1 MRWRSRSSKAWSDR
15 RDAARLSVRPI
26 GMTIAEVRSDGPS
39 LLQPVA
45 RCWVCGGATLQAF
58 HEFRLDYHEY
68 AVQDPELNEYS
79 GQSVRLV
86 RCDAC
91 GFAQP
96 EKLPTLPRFFDR
108 MYDQRWSEEWVEN
121 EFEADYK
128 DFIFRTIL
136 RELDRRVPQ
145 RPRRLLDI
153 GAHAGRFMHL
163 AQEAGWEVEGIEL
176 NPRTAASASRRT
188 GAPVHHVNARTLVAA
203 GVRFHAITLT
213 DVLEHIPEPVT
224 LLATV
229 ARLLEPGGTIAVKVP
244 CGRSQWHKERLL
256 SAVIPSRRISLADNL
271 VHVNHFT
278 PRSLTMALK
287 RAGFRDVLVRTAA
300 PELAPGT
307 SFLRLVSNVV
317 RVAVYAGARLPGAV
331 HTPLGLHLQAYARVG
346 AAAARQDEAV
356 D

>member
-1 MRWRSRSSKAWSDR
+1 MTL
-15 RDAARLSVRPI
+15 AAVLSGGR
-26 GMTIAEVRSDGPS
+26 A
-39 LLQPVA
+39 LFQPVA
-45 RCWVCGGATLQAF
+45 RCWVCGGTQLEPF
-58 HEFRLDYHEY
+58 HECRFDFREY
-68 AVQDPELNEYS
+68 AIQDPELNEYS
-79 GQSVRLV
+79 GQTVRLV

-91 GFAQP
+91 GFSQP

-108 MYDQRWSEEWVEN
+108 MYDQRWSEEWVEH
-121 EFEADYK
+121 EFEAGYK

-136 RELDRRVPQ
+136 RELDRRVPE
-145 RPRRLLDI
+145 RPRRLLDV

-163 AQEAGWEVEGIEL
+163 AQHAGWEVEGIEL
-176 NPRTAASASRRT
+176 NPRTAACAARRT

-203 GVRFHAITLT
+203 GVRFRAITLT

-224 LLATV
+224 MLTTI
-229 ARLLEPGGTIAVKVP
+229 ARLLEPGGAIAVKVP

-287 RAGFRDVLVRTAA
+287 RAGFQDVQVRTAA

-307 SFLRLVSNVV
+307 SFLRVVSNVV

-331 HTPLGLHLQAYARVG
+331 HTPLGLHLQAYASVG
-346 AAAARQDEAV
+346 AAEGRGGRDGQVTRV
-356 D
+356 DQ